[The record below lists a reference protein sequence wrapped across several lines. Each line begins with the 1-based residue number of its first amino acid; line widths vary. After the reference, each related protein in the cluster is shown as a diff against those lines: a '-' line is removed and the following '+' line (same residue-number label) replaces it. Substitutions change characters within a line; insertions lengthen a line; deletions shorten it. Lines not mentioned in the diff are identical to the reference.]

1 MKKVHVALENNSYD
15 VLIEKGLLSKISDY
29 LDPDK
34 EYLIIT
40 DTNIPREYVMAVKS
54 QLNVILVYA
63 LPPGESLKCAA
74 KTNEVIE
81 DMIAHSIP
89 RSITLIAL
97 GGGVIGDFTGFIASI
112 YMRGVDFIQIPTSL
126 LSQVDSSVGGKVGIN
141 SQTMKNAIGSF
152 YQPKAV
158 FIDPNTLQTLT
169 KRHFNNGMAELIK
182 HGLIAGKS
190 LYEDLGKYDIN
201 ENIEDFI
208 YRSIIIKRDIVT
220 QDVKDK
226 GIRQLLNF
234 GHTIG
239 HAIEQD
245 SGYSLLHGES
255 IAIGMLLMIKDPA
268 IFSRVRDLFNK
279 YNLPVTSTYNIEKLF
294 NYIKTDKKVTGD
306 SLNIILLK
314 EEGNAFI
321 KTIKIEQI
329 KEYM

>member
-1 MKKVHVALENNSYD
+1 MKKVHVSLEKNSYD
-15 VLIEKGLLSKISDY
+15 VLIEKGLLSKVSQF
-29 LDPDK
+29 LDTEK

-40 DTNIPREYVMAVKS
+40 DTNIPRDYIMTVKS
-54 QLNVILVYA
+54 QLNVTLVYA
-63 LPPGESLKCAA
+63 LQPGESLKCAEKA
-74 KTNEVIE
+74 NEIIE

-141 SQTMKNAIGSF
+141 SKTMKNAIGSF
-152 YQPKAV
+152 YQPKV
-158 FIDPNTLQTLT
+158 VIIDPDTLQTLE

-190 LYEDLGKYDIN
+190 LYEDLMEKDIN
-201 ENIEDFI
+201 LDIEDFI
-208 YRSIIIKRDIVT
+208 YRSVVIKRDIVI
-220 QDVKDK
+220 QDVTDK
-226 GIRQLLNF
+226 GVRQLLNF

-255 IAIGMLLMIKDPA
+255 IAIGMLMMIKDP
-268 IFSRVRDLFNK
+268 SLYNKVRALFQK
-279 YNLPVTSTYNIEKLF
+279 YNLPVTYTYDTEKIY
-294 NYIKTDKKVTGD
+294 NYIKTDKKISGNF
-306 SLNIILLK
+306 LNIILLK
-314 EEGNAFI
+314 NEGNAFM
-321 KTIKIEQI
+321 KTISLEQI

>member
-1 MKKVHVALENNSYD
+1 MKKVHVSLGKNSYD
-15 VLIEKGLLSKISDY
+15 VLIEKGLLSRVSEF
-29 LDPDK
+29 LDTDK

-40 DTNIPREYVMAVKS
+40 DKNIPKEYIMTVKS
-54 QLNVILVYA
+54 QLNVTLVYA
-63 LPPGESLKCAA
+63 LQPGESLKCAE
-74 KTNEVIE
+74 KVNEVIE

-97 GGGVIGDFTGFIASI
+97 GGGVIGDFTGFIASV

-141 SQTMKNAIGSF
+141 SKTMKNAIGSF
-152 YQPKAV
+152 YQPKVV
-158 FIDPNTLQTLT
+158 FIDPNTLQTLE

-190 LYEDLGKYDIN
+190 LYEDLMKKDIN
-201 ENIEDFI
+201 NDIEDFI
-208 YRSIIIKRDIVT
+208 YRSIVIKRDIVI
-220 QDVKDK
+220 QDITDK

-234 GHTIG
+234 GHTLG

-255 IAIGMLLMIKDPA
+255 IAIGMLMMIKDPA
-268 IFSRVRDLFNK
+268 LYNKVRDLFQK
-279 YNLPVTSTYNIEKLF
+279 YNLPVTYTYDTEKIY
-294 NYIKTDKKVTGD
+294 NYIKTDKKISGNF
-306 SLNIILLK
+306 LNVILLK
-314 EEGNAFI
+314 NEGNAFI
-321 KTIKIEQI
+321 KTISLEQI

>member
-1 MKKVHVALENNSYD
+1 MKKVHVSLEKNSYD
-15 VLIEKGLLSKISDY
+15 VLIEKGLLSKLSEYVDK
-29 LDPDK
+29 DK

-40 DTNIPREYVMAVKS
+40 DTNIPREYIMTVKS
-54 QLNVILVYA
+54 QLNVTLVYA
-63 LPPGESLKCAA
+63 LQPGESLKCAE
-74 KTNEVIE
+74 KVNEIIE

-89 RSITLIAL
+89 RSITLVAL

-141 SQTMKNAIGSF
+141 SKTMKNAIGSF
-152 YQPKAV
+152 YQPKIV
-158 FIDPNTLQTLT
+158 FIDPNTLVTLE

-190 LYEDLGKYDIN
+190 LYEDLVKKDIN
-201 ENIEDFI
+201 SDIEDFI
-208 YRSIIIKRDIVT
+208 YRSVTIKRDIVI
-220 QDVKDK
+220 QDVTDK

-234 GHTIG
+234 GHTLG

-245 SGYSLLHGES
+245 SGYSLLHGEA
-255 IAIGMLLMIKDPA
+255 IAIGMLMMIKDP
-268 IFSRVRDLFNK
+268 SLYNKVRNLLQK
-279 YNLPVTSTYNIEKLF
+279 YNLPVIYTYDEERIF
-294 NYIKTDKKVTGD
+294 NYVKTDKKISGNL
-306 SLNIILLK
+306 LNIILLS

-321 KTIKIEQI
+321 KTININQI